1 MACSISSQLQSVLSL
16 ADRAFENQ
24 SYSDA
29 YGYYCSSLS
38 MSADNPEGLTGKA
51 LCLFYLGRYN
61 EAIPVFKQLL
71 LLMPDSEQL
80 SFFLAESLVAF
91 GEMDQAEVVLIQL
104 LRQFPDRHQALLFL
118 GRLRFEKGN
127 YSDSYESFSEVLR
140 REPDNAEALMFLGHI
155 LIKYQQFHDAHACF
169 KKAYSLNP
177 SNIQLNEQIAWLLR
191 LIGAHHESLDWYRS
205 VLVNHP
211 RHTGLVSCYLF
222 QLNFCHGIAPEYIAA
237 EHRRLASRYCGK
249 VDVGQLAAIHKQSKI
264 HVGYISGDFH
274 TNSVSYFMEP
284 ILKNHDHKKFEVFCY
299 SFGPMNDD
307 TTSRLKLMTNL
318 WRDVS
323 TESQALLSEQI
334 VRDGI
339 HVLVDLTGHS
349 GGNRLGVFAVRSA
362 PVQVSWIG
370 YPNTTGLSEMDYYIT
385 DNVCDPPGMTE
396 HLYSERLWRLPRIFC
411 SYLPPMEFPAVTT
424 PPFKSNGYIT
434 FGSFNNFAKVTTA
447 QISLWAQVLRRVP
460 GSRLYLKSM
469 ALGDQSV
476 RQEVLSRFESED
488 VEASRITMRVV
499 TATPLEHLQE
509 YGKVDISFDTFPYH
523 GTTTTCEA
531 LWMGTPVITLCGDT
545 HVSRVGVSLLQS
557 VGCPDLVAHTPED
570 YVEKAVLLA
579 FAPERLVCLRSEL
592 RGMMATSPLMDGAGV
607 TRELEEAFRCMV
619 EEKCCEK
626 GEFARNV

>member
-1 MACSISSQLQSVLSL
+1 MYEGRRELIAHGDRLFDRGEYVQALENYERALVDDQS
-16 ADRAFENQ
+16 D
-24 SYSDA
+24 
-29 YGYYCSSLS
+29 
-38 MSADNPEGLTGKA
+38 PEGLTGKA
-51 LCLFYLGRYN
+51 LSLVHLGRH
-61 EAIPVFKQLL
+61 EQAIPVFKHLL
-71 LLMPDSEQL
+71 PLMPDSEQVVIL
-80 SFFLAESLVAF
+80 LAESLVFVGKSAEA
-91 GEMDQAEVVLIQL
+91 EMILGDLLARLPDSVV
-104 LRQFPDRHQALLFL
+104 ALNRL
-118 GRLRFEKGN
+118 GRLYYENEKYPDANRVFTTVIELEPQNVEALSYMGLMMIRFCQFDN
-127 YSDSYESFSEVLR
+127 ALTALLRAYEREPRNILVLNNLGRACKMMGRHNDALEWYGKALEV
-140 REPDNAEALMFLGHI
+140 EPDNVTVVG
-155 LIKYQQFHDAHACF
+155 
-169 KKAYSLNP
+169 N
-177 SNIQLNEQIAWLLR
+177 
-191 LIGAHHESLDWYRS
+191 
-205 VLVNHP
+205 
-211 RHTGLVSCYLF
+211 YLF
-222 QLNFCHGIAPEYIAA
+222 ALNYCNGLLPEFITS
-237 EHRRLASRYCGK
+237 EHRRLAHVYARGVSPQK
-249 VDVGQLAAIHKQSKI
+249 EKFSVSSKRELRI
-264 HVGYISGDFH
+264 GYLSGDLYTH
-274 TNSVSYFMEP
+274 SVAYFIEP
-284 ILKNHDHKKFEVFCY
+284 ILQHHDYNRFEVYCY
-299 SFGPMNDD
+299 SLG
-307 TTSRLKLMTNL
+307 TTRDATTERLKSLPCH
-318 WRDVS
+318 WRDLAGCSPEIV
-323 TESQALLSEQI
+323 ARL
-334 VRDGI
+334 VRDDSI
-339 HVLVDLTGHS
+339 DILVDLSGHTAD
-349 GGNRLGVFAVRSA
+349 NRLGVFAVRSA

-607 TRELEEAFRCMV
+607 TRELEEAFASMYEAV
-619 EEKCCEK
+619 
-626 GEFARNV
+626 GSTGSV